1 MLILSLI
8 GALVIGMT
16 LGLMGS
22 GGSIL
27 TLPLLVY
34 MLGREGDIAIAES
47 LAIVGGIA
55 AVGVIPHARKG
66 LVEWRTAIIF
76 GLPGMLG
83 AFFGAILGGWMDN
96 TLQLI
101 LFALVMLTA
110 ATFMFRKSKAKA
122 AASPDDASPEAAQP
136 DSDPEHARPAPV
148 LIALQG
154 LVVGIM
160 TGIVGVGGGFLIVPA
175 LVLLGKLPIHR
186 AVATSLLV
194 IAANS
199 AVAFVRYTTGLAD
212 EGFYVDW
219 GIIGMF
225 VGVGACGTFVGK
237 AVGGRISQRALRR
250 VFAIFLVVMGIV
262 IMARETTRLLSTS
275 EPNDPVPT
283 ETAD

>member
-8 GALVIGMT
+8 GALVIGIT

-34 MLGREGDIAIAES
+34 LLGREGDIAIAES

-55 AVGVIPHARKG
+55 AFGVIPHARKG

-83 AFFGAILGGWMDN
+83 AFVGAIVGGWMDN

-101 LFALVMLTA
+101 LFALVMLAA
-110 ATFMFRKSKAKA
+110 ATFMFRKSKRK
-122 AASPDDASPEAAQP
+122 PEAETP
-136 DSDPEHARPAPV
+136 TDEPGRPAPALV
-148 LIALQG
+148 GLQG
-154 LVVGIM
+154 LVVGVM

-199 AVAFVRYTTGLAD
+199 AVAFTRYTIGLSG
-212 EGFYVDW
+212 EGLHVDW

-225 VGVGACGTFVGK
+225 IAVGAGGTFVGK
-237 AVGGRISQRALRR
+237 AVGGRISQATLRR

-262 IMARETTRLLSTS
+262 IMARESSKLLASSGGDELPVSTS
-275 EPNDPVPT
+275 SPS
-283 ETAD
+283 AD

>member
-8 GALVIGMT
+8 GALAIGTT

-55 AVGVIPHARKG
+55 AVGVIPHARKR
-66 LVEWRTAIIF
+66 LVEWHTALIF

-83 AFFGAILGGWMDN
+83 AFFGAIIGAWMDN
-96 TLQLI
+96 TVQLI
-101 LFALVMLTA
+101 IFALVMLTA
-110 ATFMFRKSKAKA
+110 AMFMFRKSRAKPVTD
-122 AASPDDASPEAAQP
+122 SPDADQVA
-136 DSDPEHARPAPV
+136 DPEHARPAPV

-212 EGFYVDW
+212 EGVYVDW

-250 VFAIFLVVMGIV
+250 AFAIFLVVMGVV
-262 IMARETTRLLSTS
+262 IMARETARLVSGP
-275 EPNDPVPT
+275 EADEADPARQV
-283 ETAD
+283 D

>member
-110 ATFMFRKSKAKA
+110 ATFMFRKSKAKPV
-122 AASPDDASPEAAQP
+122 ASPDDASPEAAQP

-199 AVAFVRYTTGLAD
+199 AVAFVRYTTGLAV
-212 EGFYVDW
+212 EGLYVDW
-219 GIIGMF
+219 SIIGMF

-262 IMARETTRLLSTS
+262 IMARETTRLLTTS